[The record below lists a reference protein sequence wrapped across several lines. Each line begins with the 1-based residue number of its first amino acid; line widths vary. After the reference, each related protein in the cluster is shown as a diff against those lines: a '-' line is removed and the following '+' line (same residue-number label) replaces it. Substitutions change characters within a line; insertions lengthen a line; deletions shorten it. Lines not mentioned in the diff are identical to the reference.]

1 MQRPE
6 RTQKGLS
13 KKLTLKLKSNGK
25 ESQPYLK
32 KWRDNCIK
40 KKTWQREQPP
50 FGGGSEMG
58 TMLRDRQEAC
68 LAGAE

>member
-32 KWRDNCIK
+32 KM
-40 KKTWQREQPP
+40 E
-50 FGGGSEMG
+50 
-58 TMLRDRQEAC
+58 RQ
-68 LAGAE
+68 LY